1 MKIKRLLL
9 VTFAACFSAMS
20 FVRAQAASTPN
31 VIIIMAD
38 DQGYQDLGCFGSPK
52 IKTPHIDRMAKE
64 GMRFTDFY
72 SGASVCTPSRAAL
85 LTGCYAKR
93 VGGLGVLFPR
103 DKRGLNPDEITIA
116 DLLKT
121 KGYATACIGKW
132 HLGHLKEFLPTSQGF
147 DTYYGVPYSNDMT
160 IDVSQPLAN
169 DVVLREGVTLENIR
183 NRVKKNLVPLM
194 RDTEIIEY
202 PVDQN
207 TLTKRYTEE
216 AISFIKKNKEKP
228 FFIYLPH
235 TMPHIPLYAT
245 PQFEGKSEIGLYG
258 DTIEELDWSTG
269 QILETLRKLKLD
281 KNTLVIYTSDN
292 GPWKLAANSWVKG
305 NMNRRVG
312 GFAHPLR
319 GYKFSRFE
327 GGMRVPTVMW
337 WPGRIPAGKECSEV
351 GASMDFLPTCAAI
364 AGAKV
369 PGDRV
374 VDGVD
379 LSPALFGKGKVKRDT
394 YFYYRGQKLYAVRK
408 GPWKAHYLTRDAY
421 GRSKEEQHDPPIL
434 YHLDHDPSEKIDVAA
449 DHPNVLTEIAKAVS
463 NHKAKLKPGKPQ
475 LEALIK
481 NVCQR

>member
-1 MKIKRLLL
+1 MNMKRLLAL
-9 VTFAACFSAMS
+9 SLAVFSATIF
-20 FVRAQAASTPN
+20 FVPAQAASTPN

-85 LTGCYAKR
+85 LTGCYASR
-93 VGGLGVLFPR
+93 VGNLGVLFPR

-147 DTYYGVPYSNDMT
+147 DTYFGVPYSNDMT
-160 IDVSQPLAN
+160 LDPTQPLAN
-169 DVVLREGVTLENIR
+169 DVVLREGVTLENIKS
-183 NRVKKNLVPLM
+183 RVKKNLVPLM

-202 PVDQN
+202 PADQN

-245 PQFEGKSEIGLYG
+245 PPFEGKSKIGLYG

-281 KNTLVIYTSDN
+281 QNTLVIYTSDN
-292 GPWKLAANSWVKG
+292 GPWKLATNSWVKG

-312 GFAHPLR
+312 GFAHPLK

-337 WPGRIPAGKECSEV
+337 WPGRIPAGKECNEV
-351 GASMDFLPTCAAI
+351 AASMDFLPTCAALS
-364 AGAKV
+364 GAKL
-369 PGDRV
+369 PEDRV
-374 VDGVD
+374 IDGKNLLPLMEGRKGAKSPHEAFFYRTEAVRSGKWKLKRNELYNLEVDAGETKNLAASNPEV
-379 LSPALFGKGKVKRDT
+379 VKRLSGYLAAHKEDLAKNK
-394 YFYYRGQKLYAVRK
+394 RPPGGPPKQPRK
-408 GPWKAHYLTRDAY
+408 K
-421 GRSKEEQHDPPIL
+421 
-434 YHLDHDPSEKIDVAA
+434 
-449 DHPNVLTEIAKAVS
+449 
-463 NHKAKLKPGKPQ
+463 
-475 LEALIK
+475 K
-481 NVCQR
+481 NR

>member
-1 MKIKRLLL
+1 MKMKRFLL
-9 VTFAACFSAMS
+9 VALACSFAAMCF
-20 FVRAQAASTPN
+20 VTAQAASTPN

-38 DQGYQDLGCFGSPK
+38 DQGYQDLGCFGSLK

-147 DTYYGVPYSNDMT
+147 DTYFGVPYSNDMT
-160 IDVSQPLAN
+160 IDATQPLAN
-169 DVVLREGVTLENIR
+169 DVVLREGVTLENIK

-202 PVDQN
+202 PADQN

-216 AISFIKKNKEKP
+216 AISFIKKNKAKP

-281 KNTLVIYTSDN
+281 KNTLVVYTSDN
-292 GPWKLAANSWVKG
+292 GPWKLATNSWVKG

-312 GFAHPLR
+312 GFAHPLK

-351 GASMDFLPTCAAI
+351 AASMDLLPTCAAI

-369 PGDRV
+369 PDDRV
-374 VDGVD
+374 IDGKS
-379 LSPALFGKGKVKRDT
+379 LLPLLEGRKGAKSPHEAFFYRTEAVRSGKWKLKKKELYNLEEDVGETKNLAASNPEVVKRLSGYLAAYKEDLAKNS
-394 YFYYRGQKLYAVRK
+394 RPAGGPPKQPRK
-408 GPWKAHYLTRDAY
+408 K
-421 GRSKEEQHDPPIL
+421 
-434 YHLDHDPSEKIDVAA
+434 
-449 DHPNVLTEIAKAVS
+449 
-463 NHKAKLKPGKPQ
+463 
-475 LEALIK
+475 K
-481 NVCQR
+481 NK

>member
-1 MKIKRLLL
+1 MKRSL
-9 VTFAACFSAMS
+9 VFFLFFCSIAAVLPSS
-20 FVRAQAASTPN
+20 RAAPPN

-72 SGASVCTPSRAAL
+72 SRRPVCTPSRAAL

-103 DKRGLNPDEITIA
+103 DKRGLNPDEVTIA

-147 DTYYGVPYSNDMT
+147 DTYFGVPYSNDMT
-160 IDVSQPLAN
+160 IDISQPLAN
-169 DVVLREGVTLENIR
+169 DVVLREGVTLENIKS
-183 NRVKKNLVPLM
+183 RVKKNLVPLM
-194 RDTEIIEY
+194 RDTKIIEY
-202 PVDQN
+202 PADQN

-216 AISFIKKNKEKP
+216 AIAFIKKNKEKP
-228 FFIYLPH
+228 FFVYLPH

-245 PQFEGKSEIGLYG
+245 PQFEGESEIGLYG

-281 KNTLVIYTSDN
+281 QNTLVIYTSDN
-292 GPWKLAANSWVKG
+292 GPWKLSSNSWVKG

-312 GFAHPLR
+312 GFAHPLK

-327 GGMRVPTVMW
+327 GG
-337 WPGRIPAGKECSEV
+337 
-351 GASMDFLPTCAAI
+351 I
-364 AGAKV
+364 A
-369 PGDRV
+369 
-374 VDGVD
+374 
-379 LSPALFGKGKVKRDT
+379 F
-394 YFYYRGQKLYAVRK
+394 
-408 GPWKAHYLTRDAY
+408 
-421 GRSKEEQHDPPIL
+421 PP
-434 YHLDHDPSEKIDVAA
+434 
-449 DHPNVLTEIAKAVS
+449 
-463 NHKAKLKPGKPQ
+463 
-475 LEALIK
+475 
-481 NVCQR
+481 

>member
-1 MKIKRLLL
+1 MKRFILSAIAGCL
-9 VTFAACFSAMS
+9 VAMTL
-20 FVRAQAASTPN
+20 VPAQAASTPN

-85 LTGCYAKR
+85 LTGSYANR
-93 VGGLGVLFPR
+93 AGNLGVLFPR
-103 DKRGLNPDEITIA
+103 DKRGLNPNEITIA
-116 DLLKT
+116 EVLKT
-121 KGYATACIGKW
+121 RGYATACIGKW

-160 IDVSQPLAN
+160 IDTTQPLAN
-169 DVVLREGVTLENIR
+169 DVVLREGVTLENIKS
-183 NRVKKNLVPLM
+183 RVKKNLVPLM

-202 PVDQN
+202 PADQN

-216 AISFIKKNKEKP
+216 AVSFIRKNKDKP

-245 PQFEGKSEIGLYG
+245 PQFEGKSQIGLYG

-281 KNTLVIYTSDN
+281 KNTLVVYTSDN
-292 GPWKLAANSWVKG
+292 GPWKLATNSWVKG

-312 GFAHPLR
+312 GFAHPLK

-337 WPGRIPAGKECSEV
+337 WPGRIPAGRECSEV
-351 GASMDFLPTCAAI
+351 AASIDFLPTCAAI

-369 PGDRV
+369 PDDRV
-374 VDGVD
+374 IDGRNLLPLLEGRD
-379 LSPALFGKGKVKRDT
+379 GAKSPHEAFFYRTEAVRSGKWKLKRKELYNLEEDIGETRNLAASNPEVVKRLSD
-394 YFYYRGQKLYAVRK
+394 YLAAFKEDLAKNKRPPGGPPKQPRK
-408 GPWKAHYLTRDAY
+408 
-421 GRSKEEQHDPPIL
+421 
-434 YHLDHDPSEKIDVAA
+434 
-449 DHPNVLTEIAKAVS
+449 
-463 NHKAKLKPGKPQ
+463 
-475 LEALIK
+475 K
-481 NVCQR
+481 NNK

>member
-1 MKIKRLLL
+1 MNLKSILTLAW
-9 VTFAACFSAMS
+9 AASLAVVFSISA
-20 FVRAQAASTPN
+20 RASTPN

-72 SGASVCTPSRAAL
+72 SGAPVCTPSRASL

-147 DTYYGVPYSNDMT
+147 DTYFGVPYSNDMT
-160 IDVSQPLAN
+160 LDPTQPLAN
-169 DVVLREGVTLENIR
+169 DVVLREGVTLENIKS
-183 NRVKKNLVPLM
+183 RVKKNLVPLM
-194 RDTEIIEY
+194 RDTAIIEY
-202 PVDQN
+202 PTDQN

-216 AISFIKKNKEKP
+216 AIAFIKKNKEKP

-269 QILETLRKLKLD
+269 QILDTLRKLKID
-281 KNTLVIYTSDN
+281 ENTLVIYTSDN
-292 GPWKLAANSWVKG
+292 GPWKLATNSWVKG

-312 GFAHPLR
+312 GFAHPLK

-364 AGAKV
+364 SGAKM
-369 PGDRV
+369 PDDRV
-374 VDGVD
+374 IDGKNLLPLMEGRKGAKSPHEAFFYGTEAVRSGKWKLKGRELFD
-379 LSPALFGKGKVKRDT
+379 LREDIGETKNLASANPEVVKRLSGYLSAHKEDLAKNK
-394 YFYYRGQKLYAVRK
+394 RPAGGPPKQPRK
-408 GPWKAHYLTRDAY
+408 K
-421 GRSKEEQHDPPIL
+421 
-434 YHLDHDPSEKIDVAA
+434 
-449 DHPNVLTEIAKAVS
+449 
-463 NHKAKLKPGKPQ
+463 
-475 LEALIK
+475 K
-481 NVCQR
+481 NK